1 MIDTIEL
8 KPGEY
13 SFRDPKTLQ
22 PHPVSAALYLIGRD
36 DWSIDTKQMTP
47 LEASNEIMEK
57 MDVNNIQDSI
67 DHDGIRVPLVITPEG
82 IIISGCRRWKVAR
95 LLGLPSI
102 PVEVKS
108 FEDEVEEK
116 RAILDYNRSREK
128 SFSQKMREAELMKE
142 IARIRATKKIL
153 TGRRDPPPML
163 GEGLPTKRHARE
175 TKAIAGSRIGIGAET
190 FRKAEQIWNKAKE
203 GNRKALGLIRN
214 LDEKTTSINAVF
226 NTLKKAD
233 NNVDPPQLSRW
244 QKGEPVDAGV
254 TWICPHCDKTCR
266 LFHLQN
272 GKHRLVET
280 GESDNSVGPTS
291 ETANSGD

>member
-22 PHPVSAALYLIGRD
+22 PHPVSAALYLNGRD
-36 DWSIDTKQMTP
+36 DWSIDTEQMTP

-57 MDVNNIQDSI
+57 MDVSDILDSI
-67 DHDGIRVPLVITPEG
+67 ARDGIRVPLVITPEG
-82 IIISGCRRWKVAR
+82 IIISGCRRWKVAMM
-95 LLGLPSI
+95 LGLTTV

-108 FEDEVEEK
+108 FADEVEEK
-116 RAILDYNRSREK
+116 RAILDYNRSRVK
-128 SFSQKMREAELMKE
+128 NTSQTMREADLHME
-142 IARIRATKKIL
+142 IIGKLARKRIL
-153 TGRRDPPPML
+153 AGKRDPEPIL
-163 GEGLPTKRHARE
+163 AQGSKHKRK
-175 TKAIAGSRIGIGAET
+175 TNTIVGALSGMGKET
-190 FRKAEQIWNKAKE
+190 FRKVEYIWQQAKSGDQKAV
-203 GNRKALGLIRN
+203 ALIRN
-214 LDEKTTSINAVF
+214 LDEKTTSINAAF

-233 NNVDPPQLSRW
+233 NDLNPPQLSKW

-254 TWICPHCDKTCR
+254 TWTCPRCGKTCR

-272 GKHRLVET
+272 CEHRLVET